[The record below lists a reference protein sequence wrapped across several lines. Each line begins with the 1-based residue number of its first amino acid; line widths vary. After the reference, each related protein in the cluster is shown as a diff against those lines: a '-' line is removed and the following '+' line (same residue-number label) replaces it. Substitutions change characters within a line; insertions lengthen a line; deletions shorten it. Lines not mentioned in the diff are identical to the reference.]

1 MAPTSTRPALSP
13 RGFGGRIV
21 TGANLLAFLL
31 VCAAVSAVIALAI
44 HLYRIDRK
52 ELVEQFQD
60 ERHKQVLEAA
70 RVIDSD
76 LESIR
81 RDLAIAG
88 EFVQKDPGA
97 ERDLRALLT
106 FVAQYKLIRIYDHDA
121 ALVLSVEDPVPGSY
135 VPEPRFDAP
144 MVEVARTTLTRPPG
158 ELVVTPALPGHE
170 GWYRLFAA
178 RIEPR
183 GTRGG
188 AGKPIVVEL
197 LVDTYPLF
205 NKLALLGPDEESRLL
220 VLGLGG
226 HTVPVS
232 DRQLTRAVEELGKRR
247 RAVPE
252 FNDFIQRMRRAET
265 GSARIGQEEAAA
277 LGLGTAP
284 IVATFAS
291 IRTPIYTPAGGSWCI
306 ATVNSTTDIL
316 VRTSSLAWRFA
327 IASGVICLAV
337 VGFGIYV
344 VIATRKISDQWL
356 LQERETLR
364 QEREYSGKLEQA
376 KEAAE
381 AGSRAKSEF
390 LANMSHEIR
399 TPMNGIIGM
408 STLALATELTGE
420 QRDYLNLVKASAD
433 ALLQVIN
440 DILDFSKIEAGKLE
454 LEDVPFALDELLES
468 TLKMLAFSAHQRG
481 LELAYRVAPGVPD
494 ALVGDPLRLQQVL
507 VNLVGNAIK
516 FTSEGEILVEVAQS
530 GEDTGSAEVTLELT
544 VTDTGIGIPPSKQ
557 RVIFEP
563 FAQADGSTTRKY
575 GGTGL
580 GLAICSRIAE
590 MMRGRLWVES
600 KIGRGSTF
608 HLTVRLGRQRASTYA
623 PMPVVPAL
631 AGVRV
636 LVIDDNATTRR
647 VLDEVLGGWKV
658 ASTLAAGAAEALA
671 AAGDAAAR
679 AAPWNLVLIDA
690 ALPEMEGCE
699 LAVKLRAAGLAC
711 PFVMMMTAVAR
722 RPEAERCRALDLL
735 EFVTKPIRPVYLMAA
750 MASALGIS
758 TRGASK
764 MPSMSEL
771 PPRRPRPPLAILL
784 AEDNAV
790 NQTVAVRLLEREGH
804 RVTVAGTGREA
815 VEALMQAPFDLVLMD
830 VQMPEMDGL
839 EAVAAI
845 RADEMKRPGVH
856 QPVVAMTAYTMKG
869 DRERFLESGFDG
881 YVRKPISLYELLEA
895 IDEAVPPPPEPAR
908 APSAPSAPSAPA
920 LPVIEEAA
928 PPPVAPAPEVAAAPQ
943 PARAPFDKAAALAR
957 LAGDEELL
965 KELMSV
971 FLEEYAKWLAEL
983 RAAVAAGD
991 PGKLQRA
998 AHTLKGALD
1007 SCGAAAAV
1015 AEARELERLGRAGE
1029 RDGADGALARVEV
1042 EIERLVPALRRYTAA
1057 VAQEGARPS

>member
-1 MAPTSTRPALSP
+1 MAAHSTPPPAAAA

-21 TGANLLAFLL
+21 TGQNLLAFLL
-31 VCAAVSAVIALAI
+31 VCAAVSVVIASAI
-44 HLYRIDRK
+44 HLYRVDRK
-52 ELVEQFQD
+52 ELVEQFQE

-76 LESIR
+76 LENIR

-88 EFVQKDPGA
+88 EFVQKDAGA
-97 ERDLRALLT
+97 DRDLRALLT
-106 FVAQYKLIRIYDHDA
+106 FVAQYKVLRVYDQDA
-121 ALVLSVEDPVPGSY
+121 AMLLSVEDPVPGSY
-135 VPEPRFDAP
+135 TPEPRFDAP
-144 MVEVARTTLTRPPG
+144 MAEIARLTLTRPPG
-158 ELVVTPALPGHE
+158 ELVATQALPRDE

-183 GTRGG
+183 GGR
-188 AGKPIVVEL
+188 GKPIVVAL

-205 NKLALLGPDEESRLL
+205 NKLALLGPDDESRLL

-226 HTVPVS
+226 HTVPIS
-232 DRQLTRAVEELGKRR
+232 NKQLMRAVDEVGHGHWV
-247 RAVPE
+247 APE
-252 FNDFIQRMRRAET
+252 FAEFITRMRRAET
-265 GSARIGQEEAAA
+265 GSARVGQEEAAT

-291 IRTPIYTPAGGSWCI
+291 IQTRIYNPGGGSWCI

-327 IASGVICLAV
+327 IASGIICLAI
-337 VGFGIYV
+337 VGFGFYV
-344 VIATRKISDQWL
+344 VSATRKISDQWL
-356 LQERETLR
+356 RQERDTLR

-420 QRDYLNLVKASAD
+420 QREYLNLVKTSAD

-468 TLKMLAFSAHQRG
+468 TLKMLAFSAHTRG

-516 FTSEGEILVEVAQS
+516 FTSEGEIVIEVGASAQGCDAGSGEVA
-530 GEDTGSAEVTLELT
+530 LELT
-544 VTDTGIGIPPSKQ
+544 VRDTGIGIPPSKQ

-563 FAQADGSTTRKY
+563 FAQADGSTTRRY

-608 HLTVRLGRQRASTYA
+608 HLTVRLGHQRASTYA
-623 PMPVVPAL
+623 AMPMVPAL

-636 LVIDDNATTRR
+636 LVIDDNATTRAI
-647 VLDEVLGGWKV
+647 LEEALAGWKV
-658 ASTLAAGAAEALA
+658 EPTLAAGADAALSAVRA
-671 AAGDAAAR
+671 AAGRDA
-679 AAPWNLVLIDA
+679 PFNLVLVDA
-690 ALPEMEGCE
+690 ALPEMAGCE
-699 LAVKLRAAGLAC
+699 LVGSLRAAGLAC
-711 PFVMMMTAVAR
+711 PLLMMMTAVAR
-722 RPEAERCRALDLL
+722 RPDAERCRTLNIL

-758 TRGASK
+758 TRGAVK
-764 MPSMSEL
+764 IPSMSEL
-771 PPRRPRPPLAILL
+771 PPRPPRPPLTILL

-804 RVTVAGTGREA
+804 RVTVVGTGREA
-815 VEALMQAPFDLVLMD
+815 VEALAQASFELVLMD

-845 RADEMKRPGVH
+845 RAEEKKTPGAH

-881 YVRKPISLYELLEA
+881 YVRKPISLYELLVA
-895 IDEAVPPPPEPAR
+895 IDEAVPPPAEVAR
-908 APSAPSAPSAPA
+908 VPSAPA
-920 LPVIEEAA
+920 LPVIEAA
-928 PPPVAPAPEVAAAPQ
+928 SPPPPPPAPADPPVAPVVAA
-943 PARAPFDKAAALAR
+943 FDKAAALSR

-965 KELMSV
+965 RELVSV
-971 FLEEYAKWLAEL
+971 FLEEVTKWIADV
-983 RAAVAAGD
+983 RGAVAARD
-991 PGKLQRA
+991 PAKLQRA
-998 AHTLKGALD
+998 GHTLKGALD
-1007 SCGAAAAV
+1007 SCGVAAAV
-1015 AEARELERLGRAGE
+1015 VEARALETLGREGKV
-1029 RDGADGALARVEV
+1029 DGAEEAMTRLEAEIARV
-1042 EIERLVPALRRYTAA
+1042 LPALRAFAA
-1057 VAQEGARPS
+1057 PT